1 MGDQQQTINALR
13 EALTRIEERD
23 PDAPVPDFLDVSKPA
38 GEFPEDASPE
48 SATATAAEA
57 STDAP
62 TAGDPQ
68 PKPGS
73 GGEFSR
79 EELPDLSAARV
90 DSGSPSTED
99 QDHAEDD
106 DADDD
111 EDTAGDL
118 ESLSPEQQYE
128 KARAVVLRKLTGSP
142 KTRQQLATA
151 LTEKE
156 FSSEIISRVLDR
168 MEEVHLINDAEF
180 ARTWVRGRHE
190 LKNLGKSALR
200 RELREKG
207 VSEPDTE
214 QALEQLSDEDELS
227 AARELVQRKLRDK
240 PVPAGSGPEERAER
254 DKITRRLVSMLA
266 RRGHAPGTAF
276 QIVREVLDERASA

>member
-38 GEFPEDASPE
+38 GEFPEDSSSESASP
-48 SATATAAEA
+48 
-57 STDAP
+57 
-62 TAGDPQ
+62 AGDAASSDASSADRAAQLADHTAPAAGRAA
-68 PKPGS
+68 P
-73 GGEFSR
+73 
-79 EELPDLSAARV
+79 EEPS
-90 DSGSPSTED
+90 STED
-99 QDHAEDD
+99 QDEAEG
-106 DADDD
+106 AS
-111 EDTAGDL
+111 GDL

-156 FSSEIISRVLDR
+156 FSPEIITRVLDR

-180 ARTWVRGRHE
+180 ARIWVRGRHE
-190 LKNLGKSALR
+190 IKNLGKSALR

-214 QALEQLSDEDELS
+214 QALEQLSDEDELA

-254 DKITRRLVSMLA
+254 DKITRRLVSMLG

>member
-48 SATATAAEA
+48 SAPSAAEGSSSEA
-57 STDAP
+57 LAAGGSAP
-62 TAGDPQ
+62 GLT
-68 PKPGS
+68 PGS
-73 GGEFSR
+73 ENLGGESSR
-79 EELPDLSAARV
+79 MEVPDLSADRV
-90 DSGSPSTED
+90 DSEPLSTED
-99 QDHAEDD
+99 QDDAE
-106 DADDD
+106 
-111 EDTAGDL
+111 EVAGDL
-118 ESLSPEQQYE
+118 EALSPEQQYE
-128 KARAVVLRKLTGSP
+128 KARTVVLRKLTGSP

-156 FSSEIISRVLDR
+156 FSSEVITRVLGR

-190 LKNLGKSALR
+190 IKNLGKSALR

-214 QALEQLSDEDELS
+214 QALEQLSDEDELA
-227 AARELVQRKLRDK
+227 AARELVERKLRDK

>member
-38 GEFPEDASPE
+38 GEFPQDAGSEGPG
-48 SATATAAEA
+48 STAEGVD
-57 STDAP
+57 SDAP
-62 TAGDPQ
+62 AAGAAAVGSTPGGGFAREDVSDP
-68 PKPGS
+68 
-73 GGEFSR
+73 
-79 EELPDLSAARV
+79 SADRV
-90 DSGSPSTED
+90 DSEPSSPED
-99 QDHAEDD
+99 QDDTEDVS
-106 DADDD
+106 
-111 EDTAGDL
+111 GDL

-128 KARAVVLRKLTGSP
+128 KARTVVLRKLTGSP

-156 FSSEIISRVLDR
+156 FSSEIITRVLDR

-190 LKNLGKSALR
+190 IKNLGKSALR

-214 QALEQLSDEDELS
+214 QALEQLSDEDELA
-227 AARELVQRKLRDK
+227 AARELVERKLRDK